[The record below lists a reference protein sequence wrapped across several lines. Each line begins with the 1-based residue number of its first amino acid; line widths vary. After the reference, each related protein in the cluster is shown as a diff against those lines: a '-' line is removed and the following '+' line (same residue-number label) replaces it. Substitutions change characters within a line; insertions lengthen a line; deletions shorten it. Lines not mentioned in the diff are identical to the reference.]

1 MPRDSPFDSGSGGD
15 GAVYCV
21 GGGARTLLRAA
32 VAVEDGLLSTG
43 AAGAAAGDVGD
54 SEVVVEVVR
63 FDTDRLAVAAYPELS
78 EFMVSRRPSDGATD
92 ALDDSRS
99 TGGGAA
105 PACS

>member
-1 MPRDSPFDSGSGGD
+1 MDSGSEGGG

-32 VAVEDGLLSTG
+32 VAVAEDLLSKTG
-43 AAGAAAGDVGD
+43 GGAAAGAAGDTGESELAV
-54 SEVVVEVVR
+54 EVVVR
-63 FDTDRLAVAAYPELS
+63 FETDRLAVAAYPELS